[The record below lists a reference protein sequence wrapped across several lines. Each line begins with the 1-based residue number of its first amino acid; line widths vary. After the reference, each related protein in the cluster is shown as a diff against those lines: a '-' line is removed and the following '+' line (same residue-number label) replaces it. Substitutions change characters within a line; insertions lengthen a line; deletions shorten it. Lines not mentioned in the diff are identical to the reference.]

1 MLGSKNHRLKHLVPA
16 IAAVTGIGGTVAVAW
31 IGAAWLQTIW
41 LGILLTGVV
50 SILLHRKVAA
60 DQNSLGFLETPF
72 YLSHDTEVFDRYKR
86 ISQQMLRISQ
96 RSSAVFRDLALQ
108 RLEKMAADCTS
119 MGQGMIVFTET
130 ETWRIAYEQLLR
142 DPVVFFYHSVAIV
155 RHPQY
160 WQDAAG
166 LGSMQLNFQLIDQ
179 QIVNIERIVVIADEL
194 WPKNQDL
201 PVEELRQWI
210 HEQFVHGIWIR
221 LARLSDLR
229 NEPDLIRDIGI
240 YGQVAVGT
248 QELAEDNLTTL
259 RFTLTFDLNAIREAE
274 RQWEKL
280 GVYATAYKE
289 LLDQFRLRN

>member
-1 MLGSKNHRLKHLVPA
+1 MFGDKTHRIKRLVPVF
-16 IAAVTGIGGTVAVAW
+16 AVTAGIGGTVAVAC
-31 IGAAWLQTIW
+31 IGTAWLQTLW

-50 SILLHRKVAA
+50 VILLHRKVVD
-60 DQNSLGFLETPF
+60 DQNTLGLLETPF

-96 RSSAVFRDLALQ
+96 RTKAVFRDLALQ
-108 RLEKMAADCTS
+108 RLDKMAADCTA
-119 MGQGMIVFTET
+119 MGQGVIVFTET

-166 LGSMQLNFQLIDQ
+166 MGSMQLNFQLIDQ

-194 WPKNQDL
+194 WPKDQDL

-210 HEQFVHGIWIR
+210 HEQLVHGIWIR

-240 YGQVAVGT
+240 YGQLAVGT

-259 RFTLTFDLNAIREAE
+259 RFTLNFDMNAIREAE
-274 RQWEKL
+274 QQWEKL

>member
-1 MLGSKNHRLKHLVPA
+1 MLSDQNHRLKNLIQVL
-16 IAAVTGIGGTVAVAW
+16 AAALGIGGTLVVAW
-31 IGAAWLQTIW
+31 IGTAWLPTLW
-41 LGILLTGVV
+41 LGILLTSVIV
-50 SILLHRKVAA
+50 IVLHRKSSA
-60 DQNSLGFLETPF
+60 DVKSIGLLDTPF

-96 RSSAVFRDLALQ
+96 RSCAVFRDLALQ
-108 RLEKMAADCTS
+108 RLEKMAADCTA
-119 MGQGMIVFTET
+119 MGQGLIVFTET

-155 RHPQY
+155 RHPRY

-166 LGSMQLNFQLIDQ
+166 VGSMQLNFQLIDQ
-179 QIVNIERIVVIADEL
+179 QIVNIERIVVIADDL

-210 HEQFVHGIWIR
+210 HEQSVHGIWIR

-229 NEPDLIRDIGI
+229 NEPELIRDIGI

-248 QELAEDNLTTL
+248 QELADDKLTTL
-259 RFTLTFDLNAIREAE
+259 RFSLCFDLNAIRDAE

-280 GVYATAYKE
+280 GVYATSYKE
-289 LLDQFRLRN
+289 LLDQFHLRN

>member
-1 MLGSKNHRLKHLVPA
+1 MV
-16 IAAVTGIGGTVAVAW
+16 IV
-31 IGAAWLQTIW
+31 
-41 LGILLTGVV
+41 
-50 SILLHRKVAA
+50 LHRKGAA
-60 DQNSLGFLETPF
+60 DSNSLGLLETPF
-72 YLSHDTEVFDRYKR
+72 YLSHDTEIFERYKK

-96 RSSAVFRDLALQ
+96 RSSTVFRDLALQ
-108 RLEKMAADCTS
+108 RLDKMAADCTA
-119 MGQGMIVFTET
+119 MGQGQIVFTET

-166 LGSMQLNFQLIDQ
+166 MGSMQLNFQLIDQ

-194 WPKNQDL
+194 WPRNQDL

-210 HEQFVHGIWIR
+210 HEQSVHGIWIR

-229 NEPDLIRDIGI
+229 NEPDLIRDSGI
-240 YGQVAVGT
+240 YGQLAVGT

-259 RFTLTFDLNAIREAE
+259 RFTLNFDLNAIRDAE
-274 RQWEKL
+274 QQWEKL
-280 GVYATAYKE
+280 GVYATSYKE
-289 LLDQFRLRN
+289 LLDQFHLRN